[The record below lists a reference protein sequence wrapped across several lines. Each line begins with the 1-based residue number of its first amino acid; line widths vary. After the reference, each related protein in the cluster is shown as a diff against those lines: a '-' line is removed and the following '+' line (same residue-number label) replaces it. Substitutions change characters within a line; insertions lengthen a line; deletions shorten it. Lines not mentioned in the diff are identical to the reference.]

1 MDNVLLDRY
10 EGALRP
16 ARERLAG
23 NRAMRAVLDTDTDPR
38 TVELMLTAYAVN
50 GVAMVEPVEGWI
62 RRAAERCLELGYQE
76 LGDALLRHA
85 KSEAGHHRMML
96 SDLRLLTDSWNGRGL
111 PPLDPD
117 ELLARP
123 PRPAVRQY
131 IDLHE
136 DAIAGPTPFVQIAI
150 EYEIENLSA
159 QYGSIIVEGCKAR
172 LGDGVHGALSFLVE
186 HAKADV
192 GHTLFNRRQMAG
204 FLERNPAALDD
215 LVAAGTRA
223 LDVYGR
229 CLDECLQFATDFQA
243 EYMPVP

>member
-10 EGALRP
+10 ENALRP

-23 NRAMRAVLDTDTDPR
+23 NRAMRTVLDTDTDPR
-38 TVELMLTAYAVN
+38 TVELLLIAYAFN

-62 RRAAERCLELGYQE
+62 RRAAERCRELGYRE

-85 KSEAGHHRMML
+85 PSEAGHHHMML
-96 SDLRLLTDSWNGRGL
+96 NDLRLLTDSWNGRGL

-123 PRPAVRQY
+123 LSPAVQQY

-136 DAIAGPTPFVQIAI
+136 DAIAGLTPFVQLAI

-159 QYGSIIVEGCKAR
+159 QYGSIIIEGCKAR
-172 LGDGVHGALSFLVE
+172 LGDGIHGSLSFLIE
-186 HAKADV
+186 HSEADV

-204 FLERNPAALDD
+204 FLEQNPDALDA
-215 LVAAGTRA
+215 LIATATRT

-243 EYMPVP
+243 DCMPMP